1 MAVALVFNVDATAD
15 LTRLKTTI
23 EANLPKI
30 MIIAK
35 TKGQLVVRALDKV
48 SSTAQAVL
56 DASGSLGGKAIAC
69 AGTAAAASVKSVAS
83 MSVSVSASASVSS
96 SCTTH
101 SS

>member
-1 MAVALVFNVDATAD
+1 MVLTLVFNAEITGD
-15 LTRLKTTI
+15 LAKLKTTI
-23 EANLPKI
+23 EANLPKVLLT
-30 MIIAK
+30 AN
-35 TKGQLVVRALDKV
+35 TKGKLVVRALEKV
-48 SSTAQAVL
+48 SATGRAVL

-69 AGTAAAASVKSVAS
+69 AGTAADASIKSLAS